1 MKKEYDKKKKLV
13 IFILTAVAVC
23 LAGGLC
29 FYLVKIGTP
38 KEPEKE
44 PVKQTTEQ
52 MEVTVPEID
61 ITKEPEALEETKS
74 EAAESSGQET
84 EQPESSESETVD
96 IHTGS
101 EQDIVKSRALALPK
115 GDFAFERALGAPGVS
130 LICEVKKASPSKGL
144 ISPDFPYLDI
154 ARDYAAAG
162 AAAISCL
169 TEPDYFLGDDRY
181 LQEIAAAV
189 PIPVLRK
196 DFTLYDYQIY
206 EAKVLGAGAVLLIC
220 ALLDTDTLRRYIE
233 ICDTLG
239 LSALVE
245 AHDHREIASALAAG
259 ARVIGVNNRNLKDFT
274 VDVHNSSRYRALV
287 PAGIRF
293 VSESGM
299 TTPADIEVLCQNGTD
314 AALIGEA
321 LMRAPNRRAA
331 VEALLR

>member
-1 MKKEYDKKKKLV
+1 MKRTTNDLRPTGRRHPGTLRPADGRY
-13 IFILTAVAVC
+13 AVRHC
-23 LAGGLC
+23 
-29 FYLVKIGTP
+29 K
-38 KEPEKE
+38 
-44 PVKQTTEQ
+44 
-52 MEVTVPEID
+52 
-61 ITKEPEALEETKS
+61 
-74 EAAESSGQET
+74 
-84 EQPESSESETVD
+84 
-96 IHTGS
+96 
-101 EQDIVKSRALALPK
+101 KSRALALPK
-115 GDFAFERALGAPGVS
+115 GNFAFERALEAPGVS

-245 AHDHREIASALAAG
+245 APTTEKSPVRWLP
-259 ARVIGVNNRNLKDFT
+259 ARPGDRGST
-274 VDVHNSSRYRALV
+274 
-287 PAGIRF
+287 
-293 VSESGM
+293 
-299 TTPADIEVLCQNGTD
+299 IET
-314 AALIGEA
+314 
-321 LMRAPNRRAA
+321 
-331 VEALLR
+331 

>member
-1 MKKEYDKKKKLV
+1 M
-13 IFILTAVAVC
+13 ILDR
-23 LAGGLC
+23 LADATRAR
-29 FYLVKIGTP
+29 YARRIADTP
-38 KEPEKE
+38 
-44 PVKQTTEQ
+44 
-52 MEVTVPEID
+52 
-61 ITKEPEALEETKS
+61 L
-74 EAAESSGQET
+74 
-84 EQPESSESETVD
+84 
-96 IHTGS
+96 
-101 EQDIVKSRALALPK
+101 DIVKSRALALPK
-115 GDFAFERALGAPGVS
+115 GNFAFERALGAPGVS

-259 ARVIGVNNRNLKDFT
+259 ARVIGVNN
-274 VDVHNSSRYRALV
+274 VHNSSRYRALV

-293 VSESGM
+293 VSESGI
-299 TTPADIEVLCQNGTD
+299 TTPADIEVLRQNGTD

>member
-1 MKKEYDKKKKLV
+1 M
-13 IFILTAVAVC
+13 ILDR
-23 LAGGLC
+23 LADATRAR
-29 FYLVKIGTP
+29 YARRMTDTP
-38 KEPEKE
+38 
-44 PVKQTTEQ
+44 
-52 MEVTVPEID
+52 
-61 ITKEPEALEETKS
+61 LE
-74 EAAESSGQET
+74 
-84 EQPESSESETVD
+84 
-96 IHTGS
+96 
-101 EQDIVKSRALALPK
+101 IVKSRALALPK
-115 GDFAFERALGAPGVS
+115 GNFAFERALEAPGVS

-169 TEPDYFLGDDRY
+169 TEPGY

-245 AHDHREIASALAAG
+245 AHDHREIAGALAAG
-259 ARVIGVNNRNLKDFT
+259 ARGIGVNNRNLKDFT

-293 VSESGM
+293 VSESGI
-299 TTPADIEVLCQNGTD
+299 TTPADIEVLRQNGTD

>member
-1 MKKEYDKKKKLV
+1 M
-13 IFILTAVAVC
+13 ILDR
-23 LAGGLC
+23 LADATRAR
-29 FYLVKIGTP
+29 YARRMTDTP
-38 KEPEKE
+38 
-44 PVKQTTEQ
+44 
-52 MEVTVPEID
+52 
-61 ITKEPEALEETKS
+61 L
-74 EAAESSGQET
+74 
-84 EQPESSESETVD
+84 
-96 IHTGS
+96 
-101 EQDIVKSRALALPK
+101 DIVKSRALALPK
-115 GDFAFERALGAPGVS
+115 GNFAFERALGAPGVS

-196 DFTLYDYQIY
+196 DFTLCDYQIY

-220 ALLDTDTLRRYIE
+220 ALLDT
-233 ICDTLG
+233 DTLG

-299 TTPADIEVLCQNGTD
+299 TTPADIEVLRQNGTD

-331 VEALLR
+331 VDALLR